1 MKYGLIG
8 EKLGHSFSK
17 DVHAQLFDY
26 NYELCE
32 IARSDFDAFMA
43 KKDFRAIN
51 VTIPYKE
58 MVMAH
63 LDFVE
68 QTAEKIGAVNTVV
81 NKNGKLCLDRAGLM
95 AYIHGEYFTI
105 GKKIGS
111 FGYSVKKPAKKRKAP
126 KK

>member
-1 MKYGLIG
+1 M
-8 EKLGHSFSK
+8 
-17 DVHAQLFDY
+17 
-26 NYELCE
+26 
-32 IARSDFDAFMA
+32 
-43 KKDFRAIN
+43 
-51 VTIPYKE
+51 
-58 MVMAH
+58 
-63 LDFVE
+63 
-68 QTAEKIGAVNTVV
+68 